1 MANSILTPLQMT
13 AGQGLLQNQGLAV
26 NAEFVAAITAYDTN
40 TVIAPLRTAM
50 TAAGN
55 TYPDLFTIGANTCAA
70 LGDSVPAPYT
80 LASSPTGWVDTF
92 EPIGN
97 FYLGNGDLS
106 KFAQAESVCQ
116 GYADTVNPFVN
127 SAVNSQTYLA
137 NTFTN
142 TNNMTTGDITSV
154 NLATNAFGTDLTN
167 LGQVIDLSDLA
178 NLGSP
183 LALIQ
188 QLSAAGGLTADL
200 SIQLANA
207 GVTIDIILGI
217 NSPTLSVTDS
227 VQRLMY
233 QAMTQ
238 ITGTALAEVLSVLRV
253 TTAGLVTMADLLN
266 PYLMFPNSFS
276 TLTVTNIDNNSVPI
290 YKDTQGT
297 VNMAVVNGL
306 PATVVSSI

>member
-1 MANSILTPLQMT
+1 MT

-233 QAMTQ
+233 RAMTQ